1 MPPIL
6 QKQNDST
13 KYNRINQ
20 VYTMLKNNVHGMT
33 IAELEKEL
41 LFQLK
46 KFWAFILIKYNLIWK
61 KGLVMKTLTV
71 DIQDNF
77 IQEFLNFVEK
87 SQNKVKLHENSGLE
101 KDIYFYQRKE
111 ELHNIRKQVKEN
123 SNQLSSIDSI
133 EKKFDTFE
141 KNLESKYAN

>member
-20 VYTMLKNNVHGMT
+20 VYAMLKNNVHGMT
-33 IAELEKEL
+33 IAELAKEL
-41 LFQLK
+41 LSQLK

-123 SNQLSSIDSI
+123 SNQLSSIESI

>member
-1 MPPIL
+1 
-6 QKQNDST
+6 
-13 KYNRINQ
+13 
-20 VYTMLKNNVHGMT
+20 
-33 IAELEKEL
+33 
-41 LFQLK
+41 
-46 KFWAFILIKYNLIWK
+46 
-61 KGLVMKTLTV
+61 MKTLTV

-101 KDIYFYQRKE
+101 KDIYLYQRKE

-123 SNQLSSIDSI
+123 SNQLSSIESI

>member
-20 VYTMLKNNVHGMT
+20 IYEMLKNNVHGMT